1 LLPHQTRTQ
10 QEIKDKLDTD
20 LIRQQIEA
28 ETLDLH
34 VCRSTFIFL
43 LICDPILKFMSF
55 TFLQSYSQYIISLM
69 ARLCAPGRDEKIRE
83 LTAMRDIVP
92 LYKGIFE
99 VCHSHLSYFIC
110 IIGNQRYFY
119 FFQDFGV
126 DAN

>member
-1 LLPHQTRTQ
+1 MLPHQTITQ

-34 VCRSTFIFL
+34 VCSSTFIFF
-43 LICDPILKFMSF
+43 ICDHILKVVSF
-55 TFLQSYSQYIISLM
+55 KFLQSYSQYIISLM

-99 VCHSHLSYFIC
+99 VFRNHILLFHLY
-110 IIGNQRYFY
+110 N
-119 FFQDFGV
+119 
-126 DAN
+126 